1 MNTVRVQVT
10 VTGTDDQGTARSF
23 TSSGTLVC
31 SGATDGTITAT
42 TSKIKICDTNADNEM
57 PSWVYIENHG
67 AVDVAIGYVDSSGNT
82 TSFAVPPDA
91 AQIFPC
97 VAGGVVANIENIA
110 VWTPSSTTTVRYI
123 LFY

>member
-23 TSSGTLVC
+23 ASSGAIVC

-42 TSKIKICDTNADNEM
+42 TSKIKVCDTNASNEM
-57 PSWVYIENHG
+57 PSWVYVENNG
-67 AVDVAIGYVDSSGNT
+67 SVDIAIGYADTNGNT
-82 TSFAVPPDA
+82 TSFAVPPGA
-91 AQIFPC
+91 SQLFPC
-97 VAGGVVANIENIA
+97 VAGGVVANIDNIA
-110 VWTPSSTTTVRYI
+110 VWTPSSTASVRYI